1 MKTPHVT
8 GTAVALAATSLLAL
22 GPVAFADENAQPVPA
37 ASAAQLSTLAQ
48 TAEENTSTPTA
59 EDQKPAEEETP
70 EPIEVIPVPTPSD
83 DAEPTPAPSEPA
95 EPSPEP
101 TEPPEETPEPIEV
114 VPVPTPEPSEQPS
127 ESAEPEPA
135 PEATESETATAEP
148 TAEPTADATVE
159 PSAEPSESENAPV
172 PVETIAPTSSA
183 LAEEAAPEASAEA
196 VPVQVDAEQNILLT
210 GTVTQEQTTETGE
223 TIVVTEEVTAAGEQI
238 TTEFVVNP
246 AEGQTTV
253 TQTVT
258 NPATGEKKTTERK
271 VPATTFKAGSAAS
284 IEAAPATDRKNAAPL
299 LLGVV
304 GATGVSLAAAGIIL
318 YRRQA
323 TTAS

>member
-22 GPVAFADENAQPVPA
+22 GPVAFADENTQPVPA

-48 TAEENTSTPTA
+48 TAEENTSIPTA

-101 TEPPEETPEPIEV
+101 TEPPEETPGPIEV
-114 VPVPTPEPSEQPS
+114 VPVPSPEPSEQPS
-127 ESAEPEPA
+127 EPAEPTPEPV
-135 PEATESETATAEP
+135 ESETATAEP

-159 PSAEPSESENAPV
+159 PSADPSESDNAPV

-223 TIVVTEEVTAAGEQI
+223 TIVVTEEVTAAGEQV

-271 VPATTFKAGSAAS
+271 VPATTFKAGGAAS
-284 IEAAPATDRKNAAPL
+284 IEAASSPSRKSATAPL
-299 LLGVV
+299 LLGIA
-304 GATGVSLAAAGIIL
+304 GALGITLAAAGIIL